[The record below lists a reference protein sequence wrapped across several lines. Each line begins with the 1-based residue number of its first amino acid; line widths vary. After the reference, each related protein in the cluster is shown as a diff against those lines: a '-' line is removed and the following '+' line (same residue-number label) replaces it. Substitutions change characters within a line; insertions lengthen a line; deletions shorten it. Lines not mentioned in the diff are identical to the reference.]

1 MVSKG
6 TPRIVVVGA
15 GFAGLSAIRRLASL
29 EANTV
34 LIDSNNY
41 HTFVPLLYQVA
52 TGFIGPA
59 VVAYPIRKLL
69 RRYRSVRFLQGTVTQ
84 VDFAAQTLAVN
95 GLSLDYDY
103 LVLATGSQARFLG
116 VPGALDHTFPLRTL
130 KDAVTL
136 HQHVLSCVERAAAHP
151 EERSKL
157 LTTAVV
163 GGGPTGVEMAGAL
176 NEFINET
183 LVKDY
188 PELSSLQARILL
200 IQSGDRL
207 LTGFPAALG
216 RRTVGYLRR
225 RGVKVHLQAKVASVS
240 PTEVVLDDGLTFPT
254 ATVVWAAGVEANS
267 PAVSTAA
274 QTDKGKLQVKPTLQ
288 LYDHAN
294 VYVIGDVAAVEQ
306 AALDGVAPEALQ
318 QGKAVAENIKQ
329 QMQGEAPQ
337 PFEYF
342 DKGRAAIVARNAGV
356 AHLFGRVSVSG
367 VLGWLIWLEVHLFYL
382 PGIANRLILLTSWL
396 RDYIKRDRAHRQIFL
411 FQQPDDTAIEK
422 Q

>member
-29 EANTV
+29 EADTV

-52 TGFIGPA
+52 TGFIDPA
-59 VVAYPIRKLL
+59 IVAYPIRKLL
-69 RRYRSVRFLQGTVTQ
+69 RRYRAVRFLQGTVTR
-84 VDFAAQTLAVN
+84 VDFAAQTLEVN

-103 LVLATGSQARFLG
+103 LVLATGSQTRFLE
-116 VPGALDHTFPLRTL
+116 VPGAPDHTFPLRTL
-130 KDAVTL
+130 KDAVVL
-136 HQHVLSCVERAAAHP
+136 HQHVLSCVEQAVVQP
-151 EERSKL
+151 EARGKL
-157 LTTAVV
+157 LTTVIV

-188 PELSSLQARILL
+188 PELGSIQARILL
-200 IQSGDRL
+200 VQSGDRL
-207 LTGFPAALG
+207 LTGFPAPLG

-225 RGVKVHLQAKVASVS
+225 RGVKVHLQTKVASVS
-240 PTEVVLDDGLTFPT
+240 PREVVLDDGLTLNT

-267 PAVSTAA
+267 PATSAA
-274 QTDKGKLQVKPTLQ
+274 PQTDKGKIRVKTTLQ
-288 LYDHAN
+288 LYDHDN

-306 AALDGVAPEALQ
+306 MDLDGVAPEALQ
-318 QGKAVAENIKQ
+318 QGKAVAENIQ
-329 QMQGEAPQ
+329 RQIQGKAPQ

-356 AHLFGRVSVSG
+356 AHLFGRVPVSG
-367 VLGWLIWLEVHLFYL
+367 ILGWLIWLEVHLFYL
-382 PGIANRLILLTSWL
+382 PGIGNRLILLMSWV
-396 RDYIKRDRAHRQIFL
+396 RDYIKRDRAHRQVFL
-411 FQQPDDTAIEK
+411 FRQPNDYL
-422 Q
+422 